1 MASVSSPVFTQYT
14 IGTKTPF
21 LALGPL
27 PVEAKQAPTIYNNA
41 QPGTLWL
48 ELENNANAL
57 VNGVWV
63 NVGKYAG
70 ANQWVSISGGSGSFT
85 NLALPYTTAAVGRI
99 TYDGILT
106 FNVPNENS
114 IFIGQAAGNVTNT
127 GIHNTSLGT
136 LTLSALTTGTDNVA
150 VGYEAGQNITTGFAN
165 IAVGSAALHSLT
177 TGTQNTAL
185 GATSLS
191 ALLTGSSNIA
201 IGSGSGTAY
210 VLAESGN
217 ILINDPGTVG
227 DTNMLRIT
235 SNGAAQI
242 STTGS
247 TSGLLLQTNGLV
259 EVSAVLTTAASPS
272 AGTTA
277 NQRLVRM
284 AYTGFT
290 TAAAG
295 VQSFTFTSSFINVA
309 SMVFATVTN
318 LNASGNGAFM
328 GLQGIQQAA
337 GSMIIHTI
345 NFGGAAL
352 GAGDTVFIN
361 VWIID

>member
-1 MASVSSPVFTQYT
+1 MSVQQYPIVDYGLTQALQNVFPAPIVSNRAPTTADKAQ
-14 IGTKTPF
+14 IGTEW
-21 LALGPL
+21 
-27 PVEAKQAPTIYNNA
+27 V
-41 QPGTLWL
+41 QPKDVTGAT
-48 ELENNANAL
+48 
-57 VNGVWV
+57 VNGVWFLASIINNLATWV
-63 NVGKYAG
+63 NV
-70 ANQWVSISGGSGSFT
+70 SGGSASFA
-85 NLALPYTTAAVGRI
+85 NINLPYTTASVGRF

-106 FNVPNENS
+106 FNVPNATN
-114 IFIGQAAGNVTNT
+114 IFLGQAAGNV
-127 GIHNTSLGT
+127 GVAGASNTSLGT
-136 LTLSALTTGTDNVA
+136 LTLSAITSGGSNTAVGYSSLEQVTTGSTNVA
-150 VGYEAGQNITTGFAN
+150 VGPLAL
-165 IAVGSAALHSLT
+165 SALT
-177 TGTQNTAL
+177 TGSTNIAL
-185 GATSLS
+185 GGS
-191 ALLTGSSNIA
+191 ALLNLLTGSTNIA
-201 IGSGSGTAY
+201 IGPSAGTGY

-217 ILINDPGTVG
+217 VLINDAGTVG

-242 STTGS
+242 TTTGS
-247 TSGLLLQTNGLV
+247 TSGLTLFTNGLV
-259 EVSAVLTTAASPS
+259 SVTAVLTTAASPS

-309 SMVFATVTN
+309 SMVFATITN

-337 GSMIIHTI
+337 GSMVIHTI
-345 NFGGAAL
+345 NNGAGAL
-352 GAGDTVFIN
+352 GAGDTVFVN